1 LDLANALRDERKAA
15 ELVRLD
21 KDFYRQAGT
30 YQAGLE
36 EELSRIDDRYSV
48 EAQIIEDELK
58 SARKSLS
65 KLIDLRIKK
74 IVKNALRK
82 ASSTSV
88 EPVEGMTS
96 EEEEIYD
103 SLLSTVT
110 RGRDTILAHL
120 ARPNTERPLTGKKD
134 IAEEYSAVRLLD
146 SVPTFIGVNG
156 IRYCLSKEDVVVLPA
171 VHVKNLCTKDLARE
185 VNIPK

>member
-1 LDLANALRDERKAA
+1 LDLANALREERKTA
-15 ELVRLD
+15 ELLRLD

-30 YQAGLE
+30 YQTDLD

-74 IVKNALRK
+74 IVRNALRR

-88 EPVEGMTS
+88 EAMEGMTS
-96 EEEEIYD
+96 EEEKIYD

-110 RGRDTILAHL
+110 KGRETILAHL
-120 ARPNTERPLTGKKD
+120 IRANTEKPLTGKKD
-134 IAEEYSAVRLLD
+134 IGQEYSAVRLLD

-156 IRYCLSKEDVVVLPA
+156 AKYRLSKEDVVVLPA
-171 VHVKNLCTKDLARE
+171 VHVKNLCNKDLARE
-185 VNIPK
+185 VNIPR